1 MGLMSRM
8 STVVKSKM
16 NRLLDKAEDP
26 SETLDYA
33 YEKQREMLTNV
44 KRGIVEMVTT
54 KRRLQ
59 IQAEKARAN
68 IVTLDNQARNAMAA
82 GREDLAR
89 LALQR
94 KQTALMELDGLDE
107 QIAQLELEQQ
117 KLTNAEQRLTAKVE
131 SFRSRKEI
139 IKAQYSA
146 AQAQV
151 RIGSALSGISEE
163 MGDVQLAVERAEDK
177 TQTLRAKAG
186 AIDEL
191 AESGVLNLDMAL
203 GGGDSLS
210 RELAQIS
217 AEQNV
222 ESELAALRGGTPAT
236 GGALPSGGARAS
248 QPSAPADPLEAELAA
263 LRASQNAPR
272 NALGG
277 GGAGGESPRLTVER
291 RATGLPSASSSPSLP
306 AGGDAPEPGAPRAL
320 PGR

>member
-59 IQAEKARAN
+59 LQAEKARSN
-68 IVTLDNQARNAMAA
+68 IVTLDGQARNAMAA

-177 TQTLRAKAG
+177 THALRAKAG

-222 ESELAALRGGTPAT
+222 ESELAALRSGTPAG
-236 GGALPSGGARAS
+236 GGALPSGSGARS
-248 QPSAPADPLEAELAA
+248 QPPAAPADPIEAELAA
-263 LRASQNAPR
+263 LRASENAPR
-272 NALGG
+272 NAR
-277 GGAGGESPRLTVER
+277 ADVDSPRLTIER
-291 RATGLPSASSSPSLP
+291 TGAGQPSASLP
-306 AGGDAPEPGAPRAL
+306 AGGGDTPESGSRAL